1 MARTGYRGSNGA
13 LTFDSQG
20 FAFYRKTRHV
30 RTSIQGGNIEGMYSS
45 VLGGWESVNGN
56 CSSGSVSYKT
66 SGNYYSQGGI
76 NAAGRIDD
84 YGSVI
89 GTITSDTYYT
99 IATSVNGSG
108 SISGGGDFT
117 SGQTTTITATPSA
130 YNVVWSL
137 PGYSGILPSKTAISF
152 KHTVTT
158 DATFTATFLSYY
170 IVKFNANGGSN
181 APDALDL
188 CYKDE
193 TYTMPTDIPTRKGW
207 TFLGWARSKTATVA
221 TYAAGKSFKN
231 LASSTTVMLYAIWAQ
246 YTLTYDANGG
256 SPTPSAVTGASGDT
270 ITLPKSSEVSYD
282 GYLLVGWEIDGET
295 YSPGAKY
302 ALTDENLTATAIW
315 RRPTVYVVNSNT
327 SYGTLKLYKGD
338 TVAAGYLTA
347 TEANGVLAADVSD
360 GTYTI
365 VCEQGNVL
373 YRGAGVGSSET
384 SIIWP
389 ATQANGENTTTFT
402 LSGSLETTFFYEK
415 NGTYKVAFD
424 CSPSD
429 GGSAI
434 IHKKSGGSWPTDMTK
449 ASDADE
455 TVDGVPKWVAQTLR
469 FVITPATGYDCAS
482 LHVVDAVDGTS
493 SQPAIANPP
502 IYPNAYTCDLSAM
515 DDDVRVDLIFTKQR
529 FDVEVGVD
537 DASASV
543 GVATVNDSDAG
554 VSDVE
559 YGTSVTYKATL
570 KDGVSADDYRF
581 EGWYLDGL
589 KISEDAELAYEITK
603 AVRLVAKF
611 AAKFA
616 IGVAFT
622 DNRADTSTAI
632 AQAATLVLNGTTY
645 EISAPAA
652 NAAFVVLGTS
662 ASWTVTPGADWYF
675 NAFYAPSDTAYA
687 NALEYERIGS
697 VAVVSEAT
705 HIVARL
711 TTVKI
716 QSSAVV
722 KVHVND
728 LATDVPPDASDPV
741 VTASGFE
748 TAIADNGYSFT
759 LDGTGSIVFTAKAT
773 VEVGGVAYAFNCFAT
788 DVPTATGYKVLSR
801 ELSYKRTLN
810 SPKVTIYALYGAF
823 AKVDVSVAYG
833 SGSDR
838 TMGSIS
844 IDDETNEESGAAKV
858 TKNAEQGTTVTVKA
872 TAKNG
877 YRFYGWYL
885 GGNVSGEPNETSATL
900 EVFVTSER
908 TILAAFEKARDAV
921 YEWEGLSEN
930 KMMEWKSKV
939 YVAARPFNPSALRV
953 DTNGYPVGEM
963 RVGMFSAPDA
973 EETAVSV
980 LKNVASQD
988 SRRLPKR
995 RPERYIQVTVKN
1007 DQEVDRILVGTSMEG
1022 VSV

>member
-1 MARTGYRGSNGA
+1 MGT
-13 LTFDSQG
+13 T
-20 FAFYRKTRHV
+20 RKWV
-30 RTSIQGGNIEGMYSS
+30 YVAG
-45 VLGGWESVNGN
+45 
-56 CSSGSVSYKT
+56 SGSVWGISESNTNTEFKYSVSQRYHPDYVASNAKLHWNT
-66 SGNYYSQGGI
+66 GNGY
-76 NAAGRIDD
+76 RDD
-84 YGSVI
+84 YCI
-89 GTITSDTYYT
+89 
-99 IATSVNGSG
+99 
-108 SISGGGDFT
+108 
-117 SGQTTTITATPSA
+117 
-130 YNVVWSL
+130 
-137 PGYSGILPSKTAISF
+137 
-152 KHTVTT
+152 
-158 DATFTATFLSYY
+158 
-170 IVKFNANGGSN
+170 NANGSSYFNHTSDKTYGGYVDIYIGAGTPQEASSVSTTASAWVGLSCGIVYGAYATQQSN
-181 APDALDL
+181 AFTISENGTFTEYAVTAATNKVKYGTVNGAESTS
-188 CYKDE
+188 YKYVNS
-193 TYTMPTDIPTRKGW
+193 TLGKLPNGLTTNKLPTTKAATGCSL
-207 TFLGWARSKTATVA
+207 LGW
-221 TYAAGKSFKN
+221 Y
-231 LASSTTVMLYAIWAQ
+231 Y
-246 YTLTYDANGG
+246 GG
-256 SPTPSAVTGASGDT
+256 SLVAGSK
-270 ITLPKSSEVSYD
+270 LPAEF
-282 GYLLVGWEIDGET
+282 
-295 YSPGAKY
+295 
-302 ALTDENLTATAIW
+302 NATAIFAPSFTVSFNSNGGLGTMDSATYYGDVEDYVPQGNISKNTFKNSGWLFVGWDTEAEGGENSFSDGASASSIFDALSPKAGSTVTLYAQW

-338 TVAAGYLTA
+338 TVAAGYLAA

-365 VCEQGNVL
+365 VCEQGNIL

-389 ATQANGENTTTFT
+389 ATQVNGENTTTFM

-415 NGTYKVAFD
+415 NGTYKVTFD
-424 CSPSD
+424 CSPAD

-434 IHKKSGGSWPTDMTK
+434 IHKKTNGSWPTDMTK

-469 FVITPATGYDCAS
+469 FVVIPATGYDCAS

-493 SQPAIANPP
+493 SQPAVANPP
-502 IYPNAYTCDLSAM
+502 VYPNSYTCDLSAM

-559 YGTSVTYKATL
+559 YGTSVTYKATF

-589 KISEDAELAYEITK
+589 KISEDAEFAYEITK
-603 AVRLVAKF
+603 AVRIVAKF

-645 EISAPAA
+645 EISASAT
-652 NAAFVVLGTS
+652 NAAFVVLGAS
-662 ASWTVTPGADWYF
+662 ASWTVTPGANWYF

-687 NALEYERIGS
+687 NALEYERIGL

-728 LATDVPPDASDPV
+728 PATDVPPDASDPV

-748 TAIADNGYSFT
+748 TAIADDGYSFT
-759 LDGTGSIVFTAKAT
+759 LDGTGSIAFTAKAT
-773 VEVGGVAYAFNCFAT
+773 VEVGGVTYAFNCFAT
-788 DVPTATGYKVLSR
+788 DVPTSANHKVLSR
-801 ELSYKRTLN
+801 EISYKRTLN
-810 SPKVTIYALYGAF
+810 SPKMTIYALYGAF
-823 AKVDVSVAYG
+823 AKVGVSVAYG

-838 TMGSIS
+838 TMGTLS
-844 IDDETNEESGAAKV
+844 IDDETNEESGVAKV

-877 YRFYGWYL
+877 YRFYGWYF
-885 GGNVSGEPNETSATL
+885 GGNVSGEPDETSATL

-921 YEWEGLSEN
+921 YEWEGSSEN

>member
-1 MARTGYRGSNGA
+1 MSKIRAKSSEGVYSDSEQGFKFVAIDFTYHAEPSYIMYCAQLSAYLTGYAGYKE
-13 LTFDSQG
+13 
-20 FAFYRKTRHV
+20 FAPRY
-30 RTSIQGGNIEGMYSS
+30 
-45 VLGGWESVNGN
+45 LL
-56 CSSGSVSYKT
+56 
-66 SGNYYSQGGI
+66 SGNYYRARGADQEFYI
-76 NAAGRIDD
+76 A
-84 YGSVI
+84 
-89 GTITSDTYYT
+89 GTISQVTLYTVSTS
-99 IATSVNGSG
+99 ANGSG
-108 SISGGGDFT
+108 TISGGGDFE

-152 KHTVTT
+152 THTVTT
-158 DATFTATFLSYY
+158 DATFAATFRYY
-170 IVKFNANGGSN
+170 YKVEFQPNGKNTSGLPN
-181 APDALDL
+181 DIDL
-188 CYKDE
+188 CYTDE
-193 TYTMPTDIPTRKGW
+193 TYSIPSIIPTRKGY
-207 TFLGWARSKTATVA
+207 TFLGWSTVNTAKKA
-221 TYAAGKSFKN
+221 TYVPGGTFTNLTTSFGN
-231 LASSTTVMLYAIWAQ
+231 TVYLYAVWAQ

-256 SPTPSAVTGASGDT
+256 SPTPSAATGASGDT

-282 GYLLVGWEIDGET
+282 GYLLVGWEIDGQT

-302 ALTDENLTATAIW
+302 ALTGENLTATAVW

-338 TVAAGYLTA
+338 TVAAGYLVA

-373 YRGAGVGSSET
+373 YRGAGVGSSEMA
-384 SIIWP
+384 IIWP
-389 ATQANGENTTTFT
+389 ATQVNGENTTTFT

-415 NGTYKVAFD
+415 NGTYKITFD

-434 IHKKSGGSWPTDMTK
+434 IHKKSGGTWPTDMTK

-493 SQPAIANPP
+493 SQPAVANPSV
-502 IYPNAYTCDLSAM
+502 YPNAYTCDLSAM

-570 KDGVSADDYRF
+570 KDGVSADDYKF

-589 KISEDAELAYEITK
+589 KISEDAEFAYEITK
-603 AVRLVAKF
+603 AVRIVAKF

-622 DNRADTSTAI
+622 DNRSDTSTAI

-645 EISAPAA
+645 EISAPAT
-652 NAAFVVLGTS
+652 NAAFVVLGAS

-697 VAVVSEAT
+697 VAIVSEAT

-728 LATDVPPDASDPV
+728 PATDVPPDASNPV

-748 TAIADNGYSFT
+748 TAIADDGYSFT
-759 LDGTGSIVFTAKAT
+759 LDGTGSVTFTAKAT
-773 VEVGGVAYAFNCFAT
+773 VDVGGVTYAFNCFAT
-788 DVPTATGYKVLSR
+788 DVPTSATYKVLSR
-801 ELSYKRTLN
+801 ELTYKRTLN

-858 TKNAEQGTTVTVKA
+858 TKNAEQGTTVTAKA

-877 YRFYGWYL
+877 YRFYGWYF
-885 GGNVSGEPNETSATL
+885 GGNVSGEPDEASATL

-908 TILAAFEKARDAV
+908 TILAVFEKARDAV
-921 YEWEGLSEN
+921 YEWEGSSEN

>member
-1 MARTGYRGSNGA
+1 MAIS
-13 LTFDSQG
+13 F
-20 FAFYRKTRHV
+20 V
-30 RTSIQGGNIEGMYSS
+30 RFPYGTYKYKAYKWSPVVSPVKYYYVLSTSIIFYGESDNLSIRKVGYGGTTHNYTCVI
-45 VLGGWESVNGN
+45 GG
-56 CSSGSVSYKT
+56 
-66 SGNYYSQGGI
+66 SQGGQYKKKDDT
-76 NAAGRIDD
+76 NQCYFVDDD
-84 YGSVI
+84 YGFGAGGDHLASEFIGLPVCADKVSDGGGKIQTGYSVESFAASKIICYAEINGVKSLSTANVAWPSNGRLESGYYMDVSAWSQNYTISQSAPSGSTLVGITADI
-89 GTITSDTYYT
+89 GYQSGNAWLWDASSDITITFSYKSN
-99 IATSVNGSG
+99 I
-108 SISGGGDFT
+108 
-117 SGQTTTITATPSA
+117 TIT
-130 YNVVWSL
+130 
-137 PGYSGILPSKTAISF
+137 
-152 KHTVTT
+152 
-158 DATFTATFLSYY
+158 
-170 IVKFNANGGSN
+170 FNAG
-181 APDALDL
+181 
-188 CYKDE
+188 
-193 TYTMPTDIPTRKGW
+193 
-207 TFLGWARSKTATVA
+207 
-221 TYAAGKSFKN
+221 
-231 LASSTTVMLYAIWAQ
+231 
-246 YTLTYDANGG
+246 GG
-256 SPTPSAVTGASGDT
+256 SPTPSPITGLYESM
-270 ITLPKSSEVSYD
+270 ITLPKSGEVVKNSYV
-282 GYLLVGWEIDGET
+282 LSGWEIDGT
-295 YSPGAKY
+295 VYSPGGKY
-302 ALTDENLTATAIW
+302 TLTSKNLTATAVW

-327 SYGTLKLYKGD
+327 SCGTLKLYKSE
-338 TVAAGYLTA
+338 TVAAAYLVA

-365 VCEQGNVL
+365 VCEQKNVL

-389 ATQANGENTTTFT
+389 ATQTNGENTTTFT

-415 NGTYKVAFD
+415 NGTYKITFD

-434 IHKKSGGSWPTDMTK
+434 IHKKTNGSWPTGMTK

-455 TVDGVPKWVAQTLR
+455 TVDGVPKWVAQILR

-493 SQPAIANPP
+493 SQPAVANPP
-502 IYPNAYTCDLSAM
+502 AYPNAYTCDLSAI

-559 YGTSVTYKATL
+559 YGTSVTCKATL
-570 KDGVSADDYRF
+570 KDGVSADDYKF

-589 KISEDAELAYEITK
+589 KISEDAEFAYEITK
-603 AVRLVAKF
+603 AVRIVAKF
-611 AAKFA
+611 AVKFA

-622 DNRADTSTAI
+622 DNRSDTSTAI
-632 AQAATLVLNGTTY
+632 AQVATLVLNGTTY
-645 EISAPAA
+645 EISAPAT
-652 NAAFVVLGTS
+652 NAAFVVLGAS
-662 ASWTVTPGADWYF
+662 ASWTVAPGADWHF
-675 NAFYAPSDTAYA
+675 NAFYAPADTAYA

-711 TTVKI
+711 TTAKI

-722 KVHVND
+722 EVHVNNP
-728 LATDVPPDASDPV
+728 ATDVPPDASDPV

-748 TAIADNGYSFT
+748 TVVADGGYSFT
-759 LDGTGSIVFTAKAT
+759 LDGTGSISFTAKAT
-773 VEVGGVAYAFNCFAT
+773 VDVGGVTYAFNCFAT
-788 DVPTATGYKVLSR
+788 DVPTSTAYKVLSR
-801 ELSYKRTLN
+801 ELTYKRTLN

-823 AKVDVSVAYG
+823 SKVDISVAYG

-838 TMGSIS
+838 TMGLIS

-858 TKNAEQGTTVTVKA
+858 TKSAEQGTTVTVKA

-877 YRFYGWYL
+877 YRFYGWYF
-885 GGNVSGEPNETSATL
+885 GGNVSGESDETSATL

-921 YEWEGLSEN
+921 YEWEGAREN

>member
-1 MARTGYRGSNGA
+1 MSATVVTCKSLLGLSNIRFPRNATNG
-13 LTFDSQG
+13 TYSFD
-20 FAFYRKTRHV
+20 
-30 RTSIQGGNIEGMYSS
+30 
-45 VLGGWESVNGN
+45 GGWRFYANLFCHGLYINTNRYNRYVEGPAILQTDITPIYQVPTYEDSHNATWYVRNVAKKLDVTLTN
-56 CSSGSVSYKT
+56 WYSFSGSVLESAQIKDIVGYTFYSYKYT
-66 SGNYYSQGGI
+66 DANSSYYRFVLGDKACKIEEETVYARSATVLNGGGSISITGGSGFYTEGAYYMNGSSLTLTATPYANYEFIGWTDDSGSAFVENNYAKADGSTVTFKD
-76 NAAGRIDD
+76 NSDAIDVVL
-84 YGSVI
+84 YASFRHI
-89 GTITSDTYYT
+89 GTITFSTE
-99 IATSVNGSG
+99 AGSLSV
-108 SISGGGDFT
+108 T
-117 SGQTTTITATPSA
+117 
-130 YNVVWSL
+130 
-137 PGYSGILPSKTAISF
+137 SKTG
-152 KHTVTT
+152 TVGE
-158 DATFTATFLSYY
+158 Y
-170 IVKFNANGGSN
+170 ITL
-181 APDALDL
+181 PDAS
-188 CYKDE
+188 
-193 TYTMPTDIPTRKGW
+193 IGTRTGYFLKGW
-207 TFLGWARSKTATVA
+207 LIDDVE
-221 TYAAGKSFKN
+221 YAAG
-231 LASSTTVMLYAIWAQ
+231 AS
-246 YTLTYDANGG
+246 
-256 SPTPSAVTGASGDT
+256 
-270 ITLPKSSEVSYD
+270 
-282 GYLLVGWEIDGET
+282 YLLSAESV
-295 YSPGAKY
+295 S
-302 ALTDENLTATAIW
+302 ATAVW

-338 TVAAGYLTA
+338 TVAAYLTA
-347 TEANGVLAADVSD
+347 TEANGILAADVSD

-365 VCEQGNVL
+365 VCERGNML

-389 ATQANGENTTTFT
+389 AAQVNGENTTTFT

-415 NGTYKVAFD
+415 NGTYKITLD

-434 IHKKSGGSWPTDMTK
+434 IHKKSSGSWPTDMTK

-493 SQPAIANPP
+493 SQPAVANPP
-502 IYPNAYTCDLSAM
+502 AYPNAYTCDLSAM
-515 DDDVRVDLIFTKQR
+515 DDDVRVDLIFTKRR

-570 KDGVSADDYRF
+570 KDGVRADGYRF

-589 KISEDAELAYEITK
+589 KISEDAEFAYEITK
-603 AVRLVAKF
+603 AVRIVAKF

-622 DNRADTSTAI
+622 DNRSDISTAI
-632 AQAATLVLNGTTY
+632 AQAATLVLNGTTH
-645 EISAPAA
+645 EISAPAT
-652 NAAFVVLGTS
+652 NAAFVVLGAS

-697 VAVVSEAT
+697 IAVVSEAT

-728 LATDVPPDASDPV
+728 PATDVPPDASDPV

-748 TAIADNGYSFT
+748 TAIADEGYSFV
-759 LDGTGSIVFTAKAT
+759 LDGTGSVTFTAKAT
-773 VEVGGVAYAFNCFAT
+773 VDIGGVTYAFNCFAT
-788 DVPTATGYKVLSR
+788 DVPTSAAYKVLSR
-801 ELSYKRTLN
+801 ELTYKRTLN

-823 AKVDVSVAYG
+823 AKVDVSVVYG

-844 IDDETNEESGAAKV
+844 IDDETNEGSGAAKV
-858 TKNAEQGTTVTVKA
+858 TKNVEQGTTVTVKA
-872 TAKNG
+872 TVKNG
-877 YRFYGWYL
+877 YRFYGWYF
-885 GGNVSGEPNETSATL
+885 GGNVSGEPDETSATL

-921 YEWEGLSEN
+921 YEWEGSSEN

-963 RVGMFSAPDA
+963 CVGMFSAPDA

-1007 DQEVDRILVGTSMEG
+1007 DQEVDRVLVGTSMEG